1 MQDWTARGF
10 PFRIRAK
17 VAHIQ
22 AHIAFLRPET
32 VVNFSP
38 QGKKQDDY
46 PLTLNDQNVWIMGFA
61 GKTAGGRFAMPAMGN
76 NPASELHMH
85 YICSD
90 KEEAGHIED
99 LVISGTWQL
108 CLPLTE

>member
-10 PFRIRAK
+10 PFRIKAK

-61 GKTAGGRFAMPAMGN
+61 GKTAGGRFAMPATGN